1 MAAQSKIKWGKQ
13 QRQERMI
20 MSERTKLLKK
30 AVLTSV
36 GASGSVDRI
45 KAALNDAMSDLV
57 KVGTDLLDELEAKG
71 KTKADTVEDFL
82 KNFKEE
88 AKTRTTDIEKQVSS
102 KVGVQLKKVAKEV
115 GLATRE
121 EVEELLERIAE
132 LEEAVGVTNG
142 AEGEEHTGTKRG
154 RRKKGADHG

>member
-1 MAAQSKIKWGKQ
+1 
-13 QRQERMI
+13 

-36 GASGSVDRI
+36 GATTNVDRI
-45 KAALNDAMSDLV
+45 KVALNDAMSDLV
-57 KVGTDLLDELEAKG
+57 KVGKDLLDELESKG
-71 KTKADTVEDFL
+71 KTKADSVEDFL

-102 KVGVQLKKVAKEV
+102 KVQVKLKKVAKEF

-121 EVEELLERIAE
+121 EVEELLERISE

-142 AEGEEHTGTKRG
+142 SEGEEQTSSKRG
-154 RRKKGADHG
+154 RRKRSSAEH